1 MAKNNPEQLKSV
13 SKRDFLE
20 AFAAVGGV
28 SAVMSALDGWGMGIA
43 SAAEA
48 PPDLMGRS
56 EGVSVLILGAGLS
69 GMTAAYELGL
79 RGYDCRI
86 LEARPFA
93 GGRCQSSRAGFK
105 TTEVDGSTRTSDFD
119 EGQYFRGPVFQP
131 RPVASPEFPSR
142 GIPLHSQIRRPDG
155 DHGAGE

>member
-1 MAKNNPEQLKSV
+1 MAKDNPEQLQSV
-13 SKRDFLE
+13 SKREFLE

-28 SAVMSALDGWGMGIA
+28 SAMMSGLDGWGIGFA

-56 EGVSVLILGAGLS
+56 EGTRVLILGGGLS

-79 RGYDCRI
+79 RGYDCQI

-105 TTEVDGSTRTSDFD
+105 TTEIDGTTRTCEFD
-119 EGQYFRGPVFQP
+119 EGQYFN
-131 RPVASPEFPSR
+131 
-142 GIPLHSQIRRPDG
+142 
-155 DHGAGE
+155 HGAWRLPNYHYAGFHYGR

>member
-1 MAKNNPEQLKSV
+1 MAKNNPEQPQSV
-13 SKRDFLE
+13 SKREFLE

-56 EGVSVLILGAGLS
+56 EGTSVLILGAGLS

-79 RGYDCRI
+79 RGYDCQI

-93 GGRCQSSRAGFK
+93 GGRCQSARGF
-105 TTEVDGSTRTSDFD
+105 SDD
-119 EGQYFRGPVFQP
+119 NR
-131 RPVASPEFPSR
+131 
-142 GIPLHSQIRRPDG
+142 
-155 DHGAGE
+155 